1 MADLSTTYLGLNLKN
16 PIIVGASNLVMDMD
30 ALGKIEE
37 AGASAIVFK
46 SLFEE
51 QIQLERMQHD
61 DGLDEYNERHAE
73 MISLFPNIEHA
84 GPEQHLH
91 HLKKV
96 VEKVSIPVIASLNC
110 LYDIT
115 WAEYA
120 EKLAETGVAA
130 LELNFYD
137 TPRDTQKAGREVI
150 EQQLAV
156 LKKVKQTVKI
166 PISVK
171 LSPFYTNPLN
181 VIKQMDDIGVSG
193 FVLFNRMFQPDV
205 DIENEELVFPWYLSN
220 EGDHRLPLRFTGML
234 YGNIKAD
241 IAANTGILKGS
252 DMIQML
258 LAGAGAVQVVT
269 TLYKNGIGQIT
280 KMVNDLNTWME
291 KKQYANI
298 DDFKGKLSRK
308 NINDPFAYKRSQYVD
323 ILMKANDIFK
333 KYPMR

>member
-1 MADLSTTYLGLNLKN
+1 MADLSTNYLGLTLKN
-16 PIIVGASNLVMDMD
+16 PIIVGASNMVMDMD

-37 AGASAIVFK
+37 AGAGAIVFK

-51 QIQLERMQHD
+51 QIQLERAQHED
-61 DGLDEYNERHAE
+61 EIDEYKERHAE
-73 MISLFPNIEHA
+73 MISLFPKVEHA
-84 GPEQHLH
+84 GPEH
-91 HLKKV
+91 HLLQLRKV

-110 LYDIT
+110 VYDIT

-120 EKLAETGVAA
+120 EKLAETGVSA

-137 TPRDTQKAGREVI
+137 TPRDTKKAGREVV

-181 VIKQMDDIGVSG
+181 VIKQMDDVGVGG
-193 FVLFNRMFQPDV
+193 FVLFNRIFQPDV

-234 YGNIKAD
+234 YGNINAD

-258 LAGAGAVQVVT
+258 LAGASAVQVVT
-269 TLYKNGIGQIT
+269 TLYKNGIGQIA
-280 KMVNDLNTWME
+280 KMVNDLNEWME
-291 KKQYANI
+291 KKQYNKI

-333 KYPMR
+333 KYPLR